1 MADSQGKNVWFY
13 YKYALLFNVCGLFAA
28 AYVGYGATHS
38 LLGAVSSFWS
48 CFVLAAVEISLSFD
62 NAVVNARILNYMSY
76 KWRQRFL
83 WWGIIIAVFG
93 MRILLPLAIVAILL
107 HISPIAALHLAISEP
122 NKYMVALEKARI
134 GLNALGGSFLTLV
147 SLSFFIDQQKECH
160 WINCVEKPLSKL
172 AQLRVAPLLANIGL
186 ISIIAYLI
194 VPTHRYE
201 FLIAAGLGIVIFYL
215 LSIRG
220 SSSPQNLRHKSG
232 LANFI
237 YLEILDASFSF
248 DGVIGAFAL
257 SNNFLIIA
265 LGLSIG
271 AFYVRSMTIMLVEK
285 KSLGNYAYIEHGAF
299 YAILSL
305 AMVMYISALMHLPDY
320 VAGLLS
326 IGFIGLSASYSYYEN
341 RLSAQ

>member
-1 MADSQGKNVWFY
+1 MANSQGKTSWSY
-13 YKYALLFNVCGLFAA
+13 YKYAFLFNAFGLLAA

-38 LLGAVSSFWS
+38 LFGAVSSFWS

-62 NAVVNARILNYMSY
+62 NAVVNARILKYMSY

-93 MRILLPLAIVAILL
+93 IRIFLPLAIVAILL
-107 HISPIAALHLAISEP
+107 HINPIAALHLAINEP
-122 NKYMVALEKARI
+122 NKYMIALERARI

-147 SLSFFIDQQKECH
+147 SLSFFIDRQKECH
-160 WINCVEKPLSKL
+160 WINCVEKPLSAL
-172 AQLRVAPLLANIGL
+172 AAFRFAPLLLNLCL
-186 ISIIAYLI
+186 IAIITYFL
-194 VPTHRYE
+194 VPAHRYE

-215 LSIRG
+215 LALRG
-220 SSSPQNLRHKSG
+220 SASPQNLRHKSG
-232 LANFI
+232 FANFI

-257 SNNFLIIA
+257 SSNFLIIA

-285 KSLGNYAYIEHGAF
+285 ESLGSYAYIEHGAF

-305 AMVMYISALMHLPDY
+305 AMIMYSSALIHIPDY
-320 VAGLLS
+320 IAGLLS
-326 IGFIGLSASYSYYEN
+326 ISFIGVSTLYSYYEN
-341 RLSAQ
+341 RLSA